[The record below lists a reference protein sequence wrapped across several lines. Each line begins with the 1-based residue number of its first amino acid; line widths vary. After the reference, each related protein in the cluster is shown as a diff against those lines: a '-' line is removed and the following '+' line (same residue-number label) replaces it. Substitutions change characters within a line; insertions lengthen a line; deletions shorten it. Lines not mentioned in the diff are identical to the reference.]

1 MTIREFKL
9 PDVGEGVAE
18 GELVQWLVEPGD
30 AVSEDQPVAEVET
43 DKALVEIPSS
53 YDGTVKEL
61 RAEEGEMVPVGDV
74 IITFEVAEE
83 AEEPEAAGES
93 EAEEATEAEA
103 TESEATEAEATEAE
117 TTTPGERVF
126 APPSTRRLAR
136 ELDVDLQSVAGSG
149 PGGRVTDAD
158 VRAAAEAGT
167 ERRTAE
173 SPEPRSVT
181 FGSGTPAVSRREP
194 DEPTVSRREPDE
206 PTVSR
211 REAGD
216 RTARAVE
223 RVAEERASSRAA
235 GRERT
240 LATPATRRV
249 AEELDVDIDDVPTEK
264 TREGEPFVTAAMVHD
279 YAESQRAAA
288 ETATEVEAEVG
299 SVSEARAAEAP
310 AETLAPE
317 ETVEAT
323 GGESGPVPGDRVPY
337 RGVRRSIGEH
347 MQRSKAEIP
356 HAVHYDGVDVTDL
369 VRLRERLRPIAANR
383 GVKLTY
389 MPFVLKA
396 VASALREHPYMNASL
411 DEDAEEIVLHDEY
424 NVGVATATDAG
435 LMVPVV
441 RDVDEKGLVEIAAEL
456 NDKVERTRERTIGR
470 EEMQGGTFT
479 VTNVGVV
486 GGEYASP
493 IVNHPEVGILAMG
506 AIEKRPTVVDDD
518 VVARHT
524 LPLSLAIDHRVVDGA
539 VAAEFTNHLKSSL
552 STPER
557 LLLE

>member
-1 MTIREFKL
+1 MTTREFKL

-30 AVSEDQPVAEVET
+30 TVTEDQPVAEVET

-61 RAEEGEMVPVGDV
+61 RVEEGEMVPVGDV
-74 IITFEVAEE
+74 IITFEVADEGSDGAST
-83 AEEPEAAGES
+83 AENATAEAAAS
-93 EAEEATEAEA
+93 EAEETEPAESASVAEA
-103 TESEATEAEATEAE
+103 TS
-117 TTTPGERVF
+117 GGRVF

-136 ELDVDLQSVAGSG
+136 ELGVDLQAVAGSG

-158 VRAAAEAGT
+158 VRAAADAESG
-167 ERRTAE
+167 RRSA
-173 SPEPRSVT
+173 SPEPRSVDV
-181 FGSGTPAVSRREP
+181 GSGTSAVSRGERGPSVARREP
-194 DEPTVSRREPDE
+194 DEQTVQ
-206 PTVSR
+206 
-211 REAGD
+211 A
-216 RTARAVE
+216 AE
-223 RVAEERASSRAA
+223 RVAEERASARAA

-249 AEELDVDIDDVPTEK
+249 ASEVGVDIDDVPTEK
-264 TREGEPFVTAAMVHD
+264 TRGGEPFVTAAMVHD
-279 YAESQRAAA
+279 YAERRREARAEAAA
-288 ETATEVEAEVG
+288 ETAAAEG
-299 SVSEARAAEAP
+299 SEAASTTEEASTSPVESETDAP
-310 AETLAPE
+310 AETSAP
-317 ETVEAT
+317 
-323 GGESGPVPGDRVPY
+323 GGTPGTPADAESGPAPGERVPY

-356 HAVHYDGVDVTDL
+356 HAVHYDDVDVTDL
-369 VRLRERLRPIAANR
+369 VSLRERLRPIAADR
-383 GVKLTY
+383 GVKLSY

-396 VASALREHPYMNASL
+396 VASALREYPYMNASL
-411 DEDAEEIVLHDEY
+411 DEEREEVVLHDEY

-441 RDVDEKGLVEIAAEL
+441 RDVDEKGLVEVASEM
-456 NDKVERTRERTIGR
+456 NDKISRTRERTIGR

-479 VTNVGVV
+479 VTNVGVI

-506 AIEKRPTVVDDD
+506 AIEKRPRVVDDA
-518 VVARHT
+518 VVPRHT

-539 VAAEFTNHLKSSL
+539 VAAEFTNHVTELL